1 MIRKQDVLATLCGV
15 LVTCVI
21 LAAFG
26 CQRHT
31 DLIPTAGPIVED
43 PYVHTAR
50 HRSAGPATLT
60 VVRTV
65 DGDTILVTDG
75 TRKEYV
81 RLLGIN
87 TPETH
92 KPHWPVERCGPEA
105 EAYTRAALPVGT
117 QVTVDV
123 EGDRVDHY
131 GRTLA
136 YIYVPGRNPAHPRD
150 LNRELID
157 KGYAFATRY
166 KQPRRDELRAAEA
179 AAHAAHVGCLW
190 TP

>member
-1 MIRKQDVLATLCGV
+1 MIRKKDWLAAGAGV
-15 LVTCVI
+15 FTAWAL

-26 CQRHT
+26 CHRHT
-31 DLIPTAGPIVED
+31 DLLPTAHAPNEVMRPPTPRPAGEKVE
-43 PYVHTAR
+43 
-50 HRSAGPATLT
+50 LT

-75 TRKEYV
+75 TQKEYV

-105 EAYTRAALPVGT
+105 EAYTRAALPVGAK
-117 QVTVDV
+117 VIVDV
-123 EGDRVDHY
+123 EGDRIDHY
-131 GRTLA
+131 GRTLG
-136 YIYVPGRNPAHPRD
+136 YVFSGGRD
-150 LNRELID
+150 VNRELID
-157 KGYAFATRY
+157 KGYAFAAKY
-166 KQPRRDELRAAEA
+166 KQPRRAELQAAEA
-179 AAHAAHVGCLW
+179 VAHRNHVGCLW